1 MRALRLTTPLMTG
14 EDVREVQHLLAKNT
28 YGTFFSAEFDG
39 DFGELTNQA
48 CKRAKFWLGY
58 PETGVYQWRTGGCA
72 DKLHD
77 LLAGT
82 MPLPNDHAERRKKRI
97 ADSKKVKLREAAL
110 KVAGKQLGVHEDPPG
125 SNNVLYSRWYM
136 KRPTGWKLQNEG
148 PPWCAMFVSWCYT
161 QSGSKAFDNNATRWA
176 FCPFVVAD
184 ARQGRHDLTLT
195 NDPQPGDI
203 AVYKFGHTEFR
214 HIGLFE
220 KWIDRGKGTF
230 SAIEG
235 NTSQASDDNGGE
247 VQRRQRETS
256 SGVAFVHVGR

>member
-1 MRALRLTTPLMTG
+1 MTG
-14 EDVREVQHLLAKNT
+14 EDVREVQHLLAKNE
-28 YGTFFSAEFDG
+28 YGTFFSTEFDG
-39 DFGELTNQA
+39 EFGELTNQA

-58 PETGVYQWRTGGCA
+58 PETGVNQWRTGGCA

-82 MPLPNDHAERRKKRI
+82 TPLPKDHAERRKKRI
-97 ADSKKVKLREAAL
+97 ANSKEKVKLREAAL
-110 KVAGKQLGVHEDPPG
+110 KVAAKQLGVHEDPHG

-136 KRPTGWKLQNEG
+136 KRPTGWKLENEG

-184 ARQGRHDLTLT
+184 ARQGRHDVTLT
-195 NDPQPGDI
+195 TDPQPGDI
-203 AVYKFGHTEFR
+203 AVYKFGHTDFR

-220 KWIDRGKGTF
+220 KWIDRGRGTF

-256 SGVAFVHVGR
+256 SGVAFVHVGK

>member
-1 MRALRLTTPLMTG
+1 MMKG
-14 EDVREVQHLLAKNT
+14 DDVTEIQQLLAKNE
-28 YGTFFSAEFDG
+28 YGSFFADDFDG
-39 DFGELTNQA
+39 EFGELTNQA

-58 PETGVYQWRTGGCA
+58 PDTGTSQWQTGGCGE
-72 DKLHD
+72 KLQEF
-77 LLAGT
+77 LSGAK
-82 MPLPNDHAERRKKRI
+82 PLPKDNADRRKERI
-97 ADSKKVKLREAAL
+97 AESKKKGKLREEAL
-110 KVAGKQLGVHEDPPG
+110 KVAIEQLGTHENPGG
-125 SNNVLYSRWYM
+125 SNNVVYSRWYM
-136 KRPTGWKLQNEG
+136 NKPDGWKAADEG

-161 QSGSKAFDNNATRWA
+161 QSGSQAFDHSATRWA

-195 NDPQPGDI
+195 TNPQPGDV
-203 AVYKFGHTEFR
+203 AVYQFGHKDFR

-220 KWIDRGKGTF
+220 KWIDRGRGSF

-256 SGVAFVHVGR
+256 GGVSFVHVGR